1 MFPFFAP
8 FRAVV
13 RVVVRALVSAVVMAL
28 AAVLTKVAPL
38 AELHGGVLVIAVVA
52 RLDTGLGLG
61 WDGTLAA
68 AISQR
73 EGEKLDFK
81 LIGEMLIATIGFF
94 CSVLRGED
102 PALSVAMTNA
112 HSNRAELFDKC
123 GLLLVQT

>member
-8 FRAVV
+8 FRALVE
-13 RVVVRALVSAVVMAL
+13 ALVIAVVTAH

-38 AELHGGVLVIAVVA
+38 AEVHGGVLVIAAFA

-81 LIGEMLIATIGFF
+81 LIGGMLIATIGFF

-112 HSNRAELFDKC
+112 NSNRAELFDKC